1 MTYYTCM
8 ERRPTTVDTPTFL
21 MLKSSA
27 GRRNMMSKVQST
39 ILQGAEGNTKPNV
52 RRGVPALG
60 TDEVG
65 RVTGASRT
73 AMCPADDD
81 RKSRNV
87 I

>member
-1 MTYYTCM
+1 
-8 ERRPTTVDTPTFL
+8 

-27 GRRNMMSKVQST
+27 GTRKMMSKVQST
-39 ILQGAEGNTKPNV
+39 TLQGAEGKTKPNMMG
-52 RRGVPALG
+52 RVPAIQ

-65 RVTGASRT
+65 RVTGASGT